1 MTQPPNGSVIDI
13 NSRLAILQSGYRNFV
28 SSIKIPISPDTKWL
42 IELVCIH
49 TQPAETDKNVSI
61 FDKADNFLK
70 SFLWT
75 HQQNMNKQR
84 QDWVQSMK
92 NNI

>member
-1 MTQPPNGSVIDI
+1 MTQPSSRSAIDI

-42 IELVCIH
+42 IELACIH
-49 TQPAETDKNVSI
+49 TQPAEIDKNANI

-70 SFLWT
+70 SFLWK

-92 NNI
+92 NKI